1 MAAPNKDTI
10 YIDIDDEITGIIDKV
25 RGSNGKVVALVLPK
39 RASVFQS
46 IVNMKLLKRA
56 ADESK
61 KNLVLITGEAG
72 LMPLAGA
79 AGIHVAKTLTSK
91 PEIPTGPLPDN
102 DLDEVVDEEEPL
114 DQEVTAESDGET
126 PVGELAGAGAAGAAA
141 AAAAKNADGVE
152 TVELDNDETPETA
165 IGAAGAAAAAKATP
179 KKDKKLAIP
188 NFDRFRTWL
197 ILGGAALVLFI
208 ILLIVALTA
217 LPKAKIYIKTNA
229 SIVPVNLDLK
239 LSTTAKTLHA
249 SDNTVPAK
257 VVTQQK
263 TYTQQ
268 VTTTGQKNLGNK
280 AQGTVTMSAGSCSGN
295 VPADVPAGVGLG
307 HDGLTYILNDGVS
320 FIPTVSHGKCTFQGI
335 NSSGKSDI
343 AIIAQSG
350 GSNYNTSGS
359 FSVSGRSDVS
369 ASGSASGGTDNNV
382 QVVSQADIN
391 NAKSKINTNDN
402 SIKQTLVDDLKKD
415 DLYAITATFSAGTP
429 TTSSSADV
437 GTTASSVT
445 VTENVTYTMFGVHEE
460 DLKTLVN
467 DAAKDQIDTDKQ
479 SILSDGLDKAT
490 FNVNSQTATDAQVS
504 MATNVVA
511 GPELNTEDIRQVAAG
526 KKPGDVRRELEAN
539 PDVTDVQVKLSPFW
553 VGSVPK
559 KTSKI
564 TVIVAKPTN
573 TTKANASNP

>member
-1 MAAPNKDTI
+1 
-10 YIDIDDEITGIIDKV
+10 
-25 RGSNGKVVALVLPK
+25 
-39 RASVFQS
+39 
-46 IVNMKLLKRA
+46 
-56 ADESK
+56 
-61 KNLVLITGEAG
+61 
-72 LMPLAGA
+72 
-79 AGIHVAKTLTSK
+79 
-91 PEIPTGPLPDN
+91 
-102 DLDEVVDEEEPL
+102 
-114 DQEVTAESDGET
+114 
-126 PVGELAGAGAAGAAA
+126 
-141 AAAAKNADGVE
+141 
-152 TVELDNDETPETA
+152 
-165 IGAAGAAAAAKATP
+165 
-179 KKDKKLAIP
+179 
-188 NFDRFRTWL
+188 
-197 ILGGAALVLFI
+197 
-208 ILLIVALTA
+208 
-217 LPKAKIYIKTNA
+217 
-229 SIVPVNLDLK
+229 
-239 LSTTAKTLHA
+239 
-249 SDNTVPAK
+249 
-257 VVTQQK
+257 
-263 TYTQQ
+263 
-268 VTTTGQKNLGNK
+268 
-280 AQGTVTMSAGSCSGN
+280 MSAGSCSGN

-402 SIKQTLVDDLKKD
+402 SIKQTLVDELKKD